1 MATGG
6 AAARSMASGLLFLN
20 LIMYVVVAIIA
31 GWAINYS
38 IDESY
43 NSRKFYS
50 CELSARAFR
59 VLMIHRSVRS
69 SAYVQ

>member
-6 AAARSMASGLLFLN
+6 AAARSMESGLLFLN

-38 IDESY
+38 NDESY
-43 NSRKFYS
+43 NSRKFY
-50 CELSARAFR
+50 L
-59 VLMIHRSVRS
+59 I
-69 SAYVQ
+69 Q